1 MNKLLLKAVAV
12 SAMLSQTIGA
22 AKAEVTPNSLFSEHA
37 VLQRNMPVPVWGT
50 AREGE
55 KVTVEFAGQKA
66 ETVAADGKW
75 MVKLKP
81 LKAGGPFVMTIKGD
95 NTVTINDLLVGEV
108 WVCSGQSNMAFRM
121 STKISN
127 GAQEIADAKYP
138 QIRLYHVPGKPSQK
152 PVADIKSKWVVC
164 SPETITNFTAVG
176 YFFARDLYKKM
187 NIPFGLISSSVGGT
201 PAEYWVNKNVLL
213 PDAELKNITN
223 SYLNSVQ
230 TYPMRLEKY
239 KNEEAALLEKYNKE
253 LEAAKTDPKIVPR
266 KPAAPVDP
274 ETSGNGG
281 GLYTGMI
288 EPLQPFAIK
297 GVIWYQGEA
306 NSSRAQL
313 YQKLFPTLIGD
324 WRKAWG
330 QGDFPFLFVQ
340 IAPFKG
346 MSPEIR
352 EAQLLTSQKVPF
364 TAMAVTTDCG
374 DAEDI
379 HPVLKQPVGQRLALG
394 ARAIAYREKIE
405 YSGPLYESMV
415 VENSKA
421 TLTFTHAKKLIAKGD
436 ALKGFQ
442 IAGADKKFVDA
453 KTEIKGNK
461 LIVYSADVA
470 APVAVRYGWANVPDV
485 NLYNEADLPASPFRT
500 DSVQ

>member
-1 MNKLLLKAVAV
+1 MNRLFLKVCALTAI
-12 SAMLSQTIGA
+12 LSQTLYS
-22 AKAEVTPNSLFSEHA
+22 AKADVVPNSLFGNHA

-50 AREGE
+50 ARNGE

-95 NTVTINDLLVGEV
+95 NSVTLDDILVGEV

-121 STKISN
+121 STKITN
-127 GAQEIADAKYP
+127 GEQEIADAKYP
-138 QIRLYHVPGKPSQK
+138 QIRQYYVPGKPTQK
-152 PVADIKSKWVVC
+152 SVEDIGSKWVVC
-164 SPETITNFTAVG
+164 SPETVTNFTAVG
-176 YFFARDLYKKM
+176 YFFARDLYKKL
-187 NIPFGLISSSVGGT
+187 NIPFGLLFSSVGGT
-201 PAEYWVNKNVLL
+201 PAEYWVNREALKS
-213 PDAELKNITN
+213 DTELNHMVN
-223 SYLNSVQ
+223 QYENSVQ

-239 KNEEAALLEKYNKE
+239 KNEEAALLEKYNKDV
-253 LEAAKTDPKIVPR
+253 EAAKTDPKIVPR
-266 KPAAPVDP
+266 KPTPPGDP
-274 ETSGNGG
+274 ETSGGGG
-281 GLYTGMI
+281 GLYLGMI
-288 EPLQPFAIK
+288 KPLQPFAIK

-306 NSSRAQL
+306 NSSRAAN

-330 QGDFPFLFVQ
+330 QGEFPFLFVQ

-352 EAQLLTSQKVPF
+352 EAQFLTAQKVPN
-364 TAMAVTTDCG
+364 TAMAVTVDCG
-374 DAEDI
+374 NAEDI
-379 HPVLKQPVGQRLALG
+379 HPVFKQPVGGRLALA
-394 ARAIAYREKIE
+394 ARALAYGEKIE
-405 YSGPLYESMV
+405 YSGPVYQAMQ

-421 TLTFTHAKKLIAKGD
+421 ILTFTHAKKLVAKGD

-461 LIVYSADVA
+461 LVVYSPDVTT
-470 APVAVRYGWANVPDV
+470 PVAVRYGWANVPDV
-485 NLYNEADLPASPFRT
+485 NLYNEMDIPASPFRT
-500 DSVQ
+500 DPI